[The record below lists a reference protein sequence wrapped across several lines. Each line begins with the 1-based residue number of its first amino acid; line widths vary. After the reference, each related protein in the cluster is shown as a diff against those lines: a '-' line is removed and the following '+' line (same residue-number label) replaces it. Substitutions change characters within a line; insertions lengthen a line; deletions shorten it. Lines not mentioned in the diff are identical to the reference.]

1 MTQIEKDAWKLS
13 DIIAKTVVYLYKTD
27 LSESVRTKMIRDIL
41 KDNLKRFCENQM
53 GLGHSVHH
61 IIDVKESEEK
71 ENA

>member
-53 GLGHSVHH
+53 N
-61 IIDVKESEEK
+61 VKESEKK